1 MGLIMKDVL
10 ERTNTFSEYAVSLQ
24 KYFTLNYKQQL

>member
-10 ERTNTFSEYAVSLQ
+10 ERANMFSEYAVSLQ
-24 KYFTLNYKQQL
+24 NYFTLNYKQQL